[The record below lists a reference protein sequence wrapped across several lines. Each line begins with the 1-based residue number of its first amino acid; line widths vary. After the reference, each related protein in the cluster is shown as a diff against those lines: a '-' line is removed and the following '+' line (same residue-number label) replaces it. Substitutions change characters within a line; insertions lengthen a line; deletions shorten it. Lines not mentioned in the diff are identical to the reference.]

1 MPERPLDVDVRQSFR
16 DIFLTKNEYKLVDD
30 FVIRDGN
37 THPVALLVPG
47 GGYGMVCS
55 FIEGVPIAR
64 KLNEKGI
71 SAFILYYHVR
81 NKAEYPAPM
90 DDLAR
95 AVREIMEKKEVY
107 NIDFEDYSIWGASAG
122 GHLAASFGTDNVG
135 YVKYGLPKP
144 AALILAYPVISMDLA
159 ITHGGSHDNL
169 LGKKASPEKEEMLS
183 VEKHVHSGYP
193 DTYLWCSLA
202 DKVVDPLNSRRMAR
216 ALAEKGIRYQLRI
229 FDDTAHG
236 VGPGTG
242 TNAEGWI
249 DEAIRFWL
257 MEESIR

>member
-64 KLNEKGI
+64 KLNKKGI
-71 SAFILYYHVR
+71 SAFILYYHIR
-81 NKAEYPAPM
+81 NKALYPAPM
-90 DDLAR
+90 DDLAL
-95 AVREIMEKKEVY
+95 AVREIREKREEY
-107 NIDFEDYSIWGASAG
+107 NIDFDGYSIWGASAG

-135 YVKYGLPKP
+135 YAKYGLPKP

-169 LGKKASPEKEEMLS
+169 LGKKATQKR
-183 VEKHVHSGYP
+183 KR
-193 DTYLWCSLA
+193 C
-202 DKVVDPLNSRRMAR
+202 
-216 ALAEKGIRYQLRI
+216 
-229 FDDTAHG
+229 
-236 VGPGTG
+236 
-242 TNAEGWI
+242 
-249 DEAIRFWL
+249 
-257 MEESIR
+257 